1 MHKFFT
7 SKELINE
14 NIGKIIGDDVK
25 HIMKVLRL
33 APGEEVIL
41 NNCEGI
47 EYLAK
52 IDRVN
57 KQEVILDIIETIEG
71 SNESYIK
78 ITLYQGL
85 PKSQKMDLIVQKGTE
100 LGIYE
105 FKPVITSRVDVKL
118 KGEFKKLDRLNRISL
133 EAAKQSKRGV
143 VPKVLDPMNFNDV
156 LEEMDSLDLML
167 VPYENAEGF
176 GIKTLI
182 NNLSKRGVVP
192 KVLDP
197 MNFNDVLEEMDS
209 LDLMLVPY
217 ENAEGFGIK
226 TLINNL
232 KKENIN
238 LNDIKTVGIL
248 VGPEGGFEEDE
259 IIKLK
264 DKGAH
269 IITLGKRILRTE
281 TAGFVAASLIQYEL
295 SDLGGVI

>member
-7 SKELINE
+7 AKELINE
-14 NIGKIIGDDVK
+14 NVGKIIGDDVK

-33 APGEEVIL
+33 TSGEEVVL
-41 NNCEGI
+41 NNCEGT
-47 EYLAK
+47 EYLAT
-52 IDRVN
+52 INSVN
-57 KQEVILDIIETIEG
+57 KQEVTLNIIKTIEG
-71 SNESYIK
+71 SNESDIK

-100 LGIYE
+100 LGVYE

-133 EAAKQSKRGV
+133 EAAKQSKRSI
-143 VPKVLDPMNFNDV
+143 VPKVLEPMDFNDV
-156 LEEMDSLDLML
+156 LEEIDTLDLML

-182 NNLSKRGVVP
+182 NNLRK
-192 KVLDP
+192 D
-197 MNFNDVLEEMDS
+197 
-209 LDLMLVPY
+209 
-217 ENAEGFGIK
+217 
-226 TLINNL
+226 
-232 KKENIN
+232 NIN
-238 LNDIKTVGIL
+238 LRDIKTVGIL
-248 VGPEGGFEEDE
+248 VGPEGGFEEEE
-259 IIKLK
+259 IVRLK

>member
-14 NIGKIIGDDVK
+14 NIAKIIGDDVK

-33 APGEEVIL
+33 TSGEEVIL
-41 NNCEGI
+41 NNCEGR

-52 IDRVN
+52 IDVVN
-57 KQEVILDIIETIEG
+57 KQEVILNIIESIEG
-71 SNESYIK
+71 SNESDIK

-133 EAAKQSKRGV
+133 EAAKQSKRSI
-143 VPKVLDPMNFNDV
+143 VPKVLDPMNFEDV
-156 LEEMDSLDLML
+156 LEEIESLDLML

-182 NNLSKRGVVP
+182 NNMKKQGANLS
-192 KVLDP
+192 
-197 MNFNDVLEEMDS
+197 N
-209 LDLMLVPY
+209 
-217 ENAEGFGIK
+217 
-226 TLINNL
+226 
-232 KKENIN
+232 
-238 LNDIKTVGIL
+238 IKTVGIL
-248 VGPEGGFEEDE
+248 VGPEGGFEEEE

-281 TAGFVAASLIQYEL
+281 TAGFVASSLIQYEL